1 MGGHTAQLHE
11 TVCKGALQVGVRQV
25 KQVLRKQCRFPGNAS
40 PSQHRNTLRWIDRHN
55 SGRQFWSAIE
65 HAAAL
70 EEKAPTKS
78 ERIPE
83 LEASVDRKNVLTK
96 ATEYAASTVK
106 YGGKNNDP
114 KELRA
119 TRKQLMDSVTFHAAT
134 LVALSV
140 KTYSGGGGGG
150 ARNTQMN
157 KARPGLHLCVQC
169 KRDVYH
175 KEGNCLELAA
185 NKDNHYT
192 GWKIVLE

>member
-1 MGGHTAQLHE
+1 MSFSFLIGFVFPASSPYNFSLSFSYS
-11 TVCKGALQVGVRQV
+11 TVI
-25 KQVLRKQCRFPGNAS
+25 
-40 PSQHRNTLRWIDRHN
+40 WILCGL
-55 SGRQFWSAIE
+55 SFLLGFVEWT
-65 HAAAL
+65 
-70 EEKAPTKS
+70 PC

-119 TRKQLMDSVTFHAAT
+119 TRKQLTDSVTFHAAT

-140 KTYSGGGGGG
+140 KTYSGGGGG

-185 NKDNHYT
+185 NEAKRYK
-192 GWKIVLE
+192 GWTSVFE